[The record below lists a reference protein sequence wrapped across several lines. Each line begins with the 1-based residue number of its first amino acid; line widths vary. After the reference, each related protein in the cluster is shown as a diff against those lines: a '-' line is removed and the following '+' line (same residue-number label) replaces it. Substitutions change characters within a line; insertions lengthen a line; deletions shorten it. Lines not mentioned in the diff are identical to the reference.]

1 VLKLLKIVKN
11 YLRKGLLKGL
21 MAQISVE
28 DVNFSYDKKVNVL
41 KNVNFSVEKGE
52 YIAIIGHNGS
62 GKSTLARLLNGL
74 LKADSGEIV
83 VDDFVVGEKKTIF
96 EVRKRVGVVFQNPDN
111 QLVASIV
118 EDDVAFGPEN
128 LGIAREEIKE
138 RIDFALDAVGMQ
150 EFRKSTPTRLSGGQ
164 KQRIAIAGVLALKPD
179 VLILDESTAMLDP
192 KGRKEV
198 LSVVKKL
205 NKEQSVT
212 VIAITHYMEE
222 VTDADR
228 VLVMDDGEIVMQ
240 GTPAQIFAQGE
251 EIKKIGLELPLATY
265 IAQKLASKGVM
276 IGDVLTE
283 QDLVEELCK

>member
-1 VLKLLKIVKN
+1 MN
-11 YLRKGLLKGL
+11 
-21 MAQISVE
+21 QISVK
-28 DVNFSYDKKVNVL
+28 DVSFSYDKKIDVI
-41 KNVNFSVEKGE
+41 KNLTFSVEKGD
-52 YIAIIGHNGS
+52 YIAVIGHNGS

-74 LKADSGEIV
+74 LKPDKGEII
-83 VDDFVVGEKKTIF
+83 VDGFTVGDKKTLF

-128 LGIAREEIKE
+128 LGVPRKEIAE
-138 RIDFALDAVGMQ
+138 RIDFALSSVGMQ
-150 EFRKSTPTRLSGGQ
+150 DFRKSTPTRLSGGQ

-205 NKEQSVT
+205 NEEQDVT

-228 VLVMDDGEIVMQ
+228 VLVMDDGKLVMD
-240 GTPAQIFAQGE
+240 GTPAQIFAKKE
-251 EIKKIGLELPLATY
+251 EIKALGLELPLARY
-265 IAQKLASKGVM
+265 IADKLIAKGVDLPSD
-276 IGDVLTE
+276 ILTDE
-283 QDLVEELCK
+283 QLTEELCKL